1 MSTLRRQGPAEAQ
14 QRAYTERSSTVHRP
28 GTRDEAG
35 EPVVEL
41 RVVGP
46 GRKERSYRER
56 IASLYL
62 ELDERSAEL
71 ETAHLVERGTG
82 RLIDRVEAEL
92 DRERHQQKRLL
103 VALGGLQRE
112 NEQLAEELN
121 RARARLARLDAP
133 RERRGLFARL
143 FGARS

>member
-14 QRAYTERSSTVHRP
+14 QRVSEQRSPALHRP
-28 GTRDEAG
+28 GTQDEAG

-46 GRKERSYRER
+46 GRRERSYRAR
-56 IASLYL
+56 IAALYL
-62 ELDERSAEL
+62 DLDERAAEL
-71 ETAHLVERGTG
+71 ETARLVERGTN

-92 DRERHQQKRLL
+92 ERERHQQKRLL
-103 VALGGLQRE
+103 VAFGGLQRE
-112 NEQLAEELN
+112 NEQLSAELT

-133 RERRGLFARL
+133 APRRGLLARL